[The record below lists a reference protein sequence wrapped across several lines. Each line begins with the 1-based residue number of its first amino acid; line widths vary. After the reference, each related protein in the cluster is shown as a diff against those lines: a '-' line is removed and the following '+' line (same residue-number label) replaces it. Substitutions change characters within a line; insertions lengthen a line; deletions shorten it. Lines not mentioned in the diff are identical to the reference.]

1 MTIAPTPFYIIRA
14 RDGRLW
20 QTSRG
25 FIGQATAEAT
35 KYSSRTEAEG
45 VRAFCCP
52 ARAQAIIE
60 EVRP

>member
-1 MTIAPTPFYIIRA
+1 MQNPAPYFIIRA
-14 RDGRLW
+14 KDGRLW

-25 FIGQATAEAT
+25 FIGQVPQDAT
-35 KYSSRTEAEG
+35 KYTSRTEAEG